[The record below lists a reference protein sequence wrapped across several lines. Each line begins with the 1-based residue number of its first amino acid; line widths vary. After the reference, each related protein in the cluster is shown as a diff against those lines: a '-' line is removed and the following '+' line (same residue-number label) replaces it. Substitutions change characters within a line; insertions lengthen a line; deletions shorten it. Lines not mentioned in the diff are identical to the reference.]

1 MQHDLLND
9 APSSPLGTPARRGPG
24 ARHAARNPRSHL
36 IGEVLRIFRENK
48 YIEEFTFVPGGRG
61 GTYDVTLA
69 RRINSCG
76 VVKPR
81 IAVRGRDLEGY
92 ESRFLPAQ
100 DFGLL
105 VLSTNQGVMSHQKAR
120 ELKIGGKLLAYVY

>member
-1 MQHDLLND
+1 MSQDLLND
-9 APSSPLGTPARRGPG
+9 ALVAL
-24 ARHAARNPRSHL
+24 RHADRDGKPRVSIAPTSRL
-36 IGEVLRIFRENK
+36 IAEVLRIFRENGYVK
-48 YIEEFTFVPGGRG
+48 EFTFVPDGRG
-61 GTYDVTLA
+61 GSYDVTLA

-81 IAVRGRDLEGY
+81 IAVAHGRLERY

-105 VLSTNQGVMSHQKAR
+105 VLSTNRGVLAHSQAR
-120 ELKIGGKLLAYVY
+120 ELKIGGRLLAYVY

>member
-1 MQHDLLND
+1 MRQDLLND
-9 APSSPLGTPARRGPG
+9 ALVSL
-24 ARHAARNPRSHL
+24 RHADRDGRPTVTLAPASKL
-36 IGEVLRIFRENK
+36 IGEVLRIFREHH
-48 YIEEFTFVPGGRG
+48 YLEEFTFVENGRG
-61 GTYDVTLA
+61 GQYDVKLS

-81 IAVRGRDLEGY
+81 ISVPHRGLERY

-105 VLSTNQGVMSHQKAR
+105 VLSTNRGLLAHSQAR
-120 ELKIGGKLLAYVY
+120 EFKIGGRLVAYVY

>member
-1 MQHDLLND
+1 MVRDLLND
-9 APSSPLGTPARRGPG
+9 ALVSL
-24 ARHAARNPRSHL
+24 RHADRDGRPRVEIAPTSKL
-36 IGEVLRIFRENK
+36 IGEVLRLFREHG
-48 YIEEFTFVPGGRG
+48 YLEEFAFVPGGRG
-61 GTYDVTLA
+61 GKYEVSLS

-81 IAVRGRDLEGY
+81 LSVRYDQLERF

-105 VLSTNQGVMSHQKAR
+105 VLSTNRGVVGQAQAR
-120 ELKIGGKLLAYVY
+120 ELKIGGRLLAYVY

>member
-9 APSSPLGTPARRGPG
+9 ALLALGHADRQGREHVRLAPTSS
-24 ARHAARNPRSHL
+24 L
-36 IGEVLRIFRENK
+36 IGEVLRIFREHH
-48 YIEEFTFVPGGRG
+48 YIEEFAFEASGRG
-61 GTYDVTLA
+61 GSHDVTLA

-76 VVKPR
+76 VIKPR
-81 IAVRGRDLEGY
+81 LAVHVRDLEKY

-105 VLSTNQGVMSHQKAR
+105 VLSTNQGLMTQVDAR
-120 ELKIGGKLLAYVY
+120 EKKIGGRLVAYVY

>member
-1 MQHDLLND
+1 MTIDLLND
-9 APSSPLGTPARRGPG
+9 ALVTL
-24 ARHAARNPRSHL
+24 RHADRDGKSRVEIAPTSKL
-36 IGEVLRIFRENK
+36 IGEVLRIFREHH
-48 YIEEFTFVPGGRG
+48 YIEEFTFVPTGRG
-61 GTYDVTLA
+61 GKYEVTLS

-81 IAVRGRDLEGY
+81 IAVAHDRLERY

-105 VLSTNQGVMSHQKAR
+105 VLSTNRGLLAHPAAR
-120 ELKIGGKLLAYVY
+120 ELKIGGRLLAYVY

>member
-9 APSSPLGTPARRGPG
+9 ALVAL
-24 ARHAARNPRSHL
+24 RHADRQGKANATLHPTSRL
-36 IGEVLRIFRENK
+36 IGEVLRIFREHK
-48 YIEEFTFVPGGRG
+48 YIEEFTFVADGRG
-61 GTYDVTLA
+61 GRYDVKLA

-76 VVKPR
+76 VIKPR
-81 IAVRGRDLEGY
+81 LAVRGRELESY

-105 VLSTNQGVMSHQKAR
+105 VLSTNQGVMDQQKAR
-120 ELKIGGKLLAYVY
+120 ELQIGGKLVAYVY

>member
-1 MQHDLLND
+1 MVRDLLND
-9 APSSPLGTPARRGPG
+9 ALTAL
-24 ARHAARNPRSHL
+24 RHADRDGRPRVEIAPTSKL
-36 IGEVLRIFRENK
+36 IGEVLRLFRAHG
-48 YIEEFTFVPGGRG
+48 YLEEFAFVPGGRG
-61 GTYDVTLA
+61 GKYEVTLS

-81 IAVRGRDLEGY
+81 LAVRYDELERF

-105 VLSTNQGVMSHQKAR
+105 VLSTNQGVVGQAEAR
-120 ELKIGGKLLAYVY
+120 EKKIGGRLLAYVY

>member
-9 APSSPLGTPARRGPG
+9 ALVSL
-24 ARHAARNPRSHL
+24 RHADREGKARVTLQPTSRL
-36 IGEVLRIFRENK
+36 IGEVLRIFREHK
-48 YIEEFTFVPGGRG
+48 YIEEFTFVADGRG
-61 GTYDVTLA
+61 GQYDVTLA

-120 ELKIGGKLLAYVY
+120 ELKIGGKLVAYVY